1 MPDPTVSIDEITTKS
16 TIRRKV
22 KQHQVKIVMQTDATK
37 RQSRPIICTQYP
49 RGVTIGNKQFQSFNE
64 RPIYKTL
71 QRDLCAHTHLLHKLN
86 K

>member
-37 RQSRPIICTQYP
+37 KRKQAYYMYSISQRCNNRQ
-49 RGVTIGNKQFQSFNE
+49 
-64 RPIYKTL
+64 
-71 QRDLCAHTHLLHKLN
+71 
-86 K
+86 